1 MDGEHVWQWQIRAG
15 GEQYN
20 STLIRYLPATCG
32 ADFTSSSK
40 FSVCYRVW
48 LYLYELNWQ
57 AEELL
62 KLPRGF
68 LYLEGSVR
76 GQLTSITRVNP
87 WAGGGGVVVL

>member
-20 STLIRYLPATCG
+20 STLIRYLQHVEQTLL
-32 ADFTSSSK
+32 SSSK

-48 LYLYELNWQ
+48 LYLYEPNWQ